1 MIKFIFKN
9 IYLLVIM
16 SLITFF
22 SISTLYNIQE
32 RSQINNNLNNFLSDE
47 AVYFN
52 VKGEGSIA
60 KDKVFKD
67 VKEKY
72 IFIESKNK
80 TSRVFYIDTNKN
92 IANIPPIITGRFFSK
107 KDFINSKCIV
117 IGKAYVNDTVKIDGE
132 KYYFIDGEYYKVIGV
147 MGKRKRQ
154 TSYDLNI
161 YVNNSVIQDN
171 KKSISEGNYIID
183 AGKNSKAIYKKISN
197 KITAEGMKTK
207 IINKNN
213 SFDKLDLKSD
223 NLYKISF
230 LIKILAVFI
239 VDIFIV
245 TNYWMRNIYKEIGIR
260 RALGGSKLNIINLII
275 SKLLLVS
282 IASYFIGN
290 FTYVITNYLSNGF
303 LQFYFKESVI
313 VFLFNIVVCILS
325 SIVPIVKSLRIE
337 PQEIMR

>member
-92 IANIPPIITGRFFSK
+92 IANIPPIITGR
-107 KDFINSKCIV
+107 C
-117 IGKAYVNDTVKIDGE
+117 
-132 KYYFIDGEYYKVIGV
+132 
-147 MGKRKRQ
+147 
-154 TSYDLNI
+154 
-161 YVNNSVIQDN
+161 
-171 KKSISEGNYIID
+171 
-183 AGKNSKAIYKKISN
+183 
-197 KITAEGMKTK
+197 
-207 IINKNN
+207 
-213 SFDKLDLKSD
+213 
-223 NLYKISF
+223 
-230 LIKILAVFI
+230 
-239 VDIFIV
+239 
-245 TNYWMRNIYKEIGIR
+245 W
-260 RALGGSKLNIINLII
+260 
-275 SKLLLVS
+275 
-282 IASYFIGN
+282 
-290 FTYVITNYLSNGF
+290 
-303 LQFYFKESVI
+303 
-313 VFLFNIVVCILS
+313 
-325 SIVPIVKSLRIE
+325 
-337 PQEIMR
+337 